1 MVYICLPVGINPK
14 EAGMKK
20 EIREC
25 INRYKDLWERMEG
38 YDSAGSDANMN
49 KSFFVRHHS
58 AARSDI
64 LEKSWFSE
72 YTDEMFDSPFDCLAF
87 YRWYV
92 IPIKLQEVSGL
103 HEETDLELLLDSAGY
118 STSLIAEEL
127 FCMIDTCLESGHC
140 SENDL
145 HRIRLAYNGL
155 SGFQDDIIRSIA
167 QWGDVSKHVWNPFQE
182 GLYAGCISKPAIR
195 TSVAPFTRAF
205 AG

>member
-1 MVYICLPVGINPK
+1 
-14 EAGMKK
+14 MKR

-25 INRYKDLWERMEG
+25 INRYRGLWERQDA

-58 AARSDI
+58 FARSDI

-72 YTDEMFDSPFDCLAF
+72 YTDEMFDSPFDCLAY
-87 YRWYV
+87 YRWRV
-92 IPIKLQEVSGL
+92 IPDKLREVSGL
-103 HEETDLELLLDSAGY
+103 REETDLEILLDSAGY

-127 FCMIDTCLESGHC
+127 FCMIDICLESGHC
-140 SENDL
+140 NENDL

-155 SGFQDDIIRSIA
+155 SGFQDNIILRIA
-167 QWGDVSKHVWNPFQE
+167 QWGDVSKQVRNPFKE
-182 GLYAGCISKPAIR
+182 GFYAGCISEHATR
-195 TSVAPFTRAF
+195 TPMAPLTRAF